1 MKLPPARSELLL
13 KVIVWRAVSMLC
25 SFASSLAFTGELGV
39 SVGIT
44 IATGVA
50 LTLVHWLFE
59 LLWEGRTKRK
69 E

>member
-1 MKLPPARSELLL
+1 MIHMPPVKSELLL

-44 IATGVA
+44 VVTGTA
-50 LTLVHWLFE
+50 LTLIHWLFE
-59 LLWEGRTKRK
+59 VMWEGRSKK
-69 E
+69 D